1 MDNENQSSSISD
13 QKILHLSSI
22 INESSYDTTFNSL
35 FSTLKQIESLINS
48 LPINTETES
57 TISSLKEKISLSQT
71 QLSELKSQRNSENSN
86 SNLPQVN
93 NINNINTIQ
102 SMDNKIDLVL
112 NKMEIML
119 NLINS
124 KNVEIQ
130 GSDEPVEKVYENGDK
145 YLGQ

>member
-71 QLSELKSQRNSENSN
+71 QLSELKSQRNSEN
-86 SNLPQVN
+86 
-93 NINNINTIQ
+93 
-102 SMDNKIDLVL
+102 
-112 NKMEIML
+112 
-119 NLINS
+119 
-124 KNVEIQ
+124 
-130 GSDEPVEKVYENGDK
+130 
-145 YLGQ
+145 

>member
-57 TISSLKEKISLSQT
+57 TISS
-71 QLSELKSQRNSENSN
+71 
-86 SNLPQVN
+86 
-93 NINNINTIQ
+93 
-102 SMDNKIDLVL
+102 
-112 NKMEIML
+112 
-119 NLINS
+119 
-124 KNVEIQ
+124 
-130 GSDEPVEKVYENGDK
+130 
-145 YLGQ
+145 